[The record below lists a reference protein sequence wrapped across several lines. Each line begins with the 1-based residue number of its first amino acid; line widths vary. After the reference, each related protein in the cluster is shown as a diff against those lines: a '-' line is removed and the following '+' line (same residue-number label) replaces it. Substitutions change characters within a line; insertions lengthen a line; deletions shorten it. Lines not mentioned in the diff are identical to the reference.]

1 MKNIFDN
8 DTFTDLQKRINTL
21 SNISSRLWGRMEVA
35 QMLHHC
41 QHPLNIMLGNNDY
54 NLKSN
59 FLAKTFFK
67 KTMYSDK
74 PWTKNLPTVSAFK
87 VTEQKDFKTEKAEL
101 LKLLEEAHN
110 KKHSKNIPPHPIFG
124 EFTKE
129 EWGKMQYKHLDHH
142 LRQFGA

>member
-8 DTFTDLQKRINTL
+8 DTYEELKTRINSL

-41 QHPLNIMLGNNDY
+41 QAPLNIILGREDY

-59 FLAKTFFK
+59 FLAKMFFK

-74 PWTKNLPTVSAFK
+74 RWARNLPTVPAFK
-87 VTEQKDFKTEKAEL
+87 VTEQKEFKTEKAEL
-101 LKLLEEAHN
+101 LKLLEDAHN
-110 KKHSKNIPPHPIFG
+110 LKHAKSIKPHPVFG

-129 EWGKMQYKHLDHH
+129 EWGKLQYKHLDHH